1 MRAKW
6 LVPALTGFLLGAAPQ
21 AAFAQQ
27 AAGEAT
33 LDATQQLGRRLFTQ
47 SCGVCH
53 LKPQITSPTYGPM
66 LSKESLSGDA
76 EALRTVIGNGTPRM
90 PGFKHHF
97 SGDQIAAIAA
107 YVKTMPV
114 PPAPPAAAKK

>member
-1 MRAKW
+1 MRAMW
-6 LVPALTGFLLGAAPQ
+6 LVPALTGILLGSAPR
-21 AAFAQQ
+21 AAFSQQ
-27 AAGEAT
+27 AATEAT
-33 LDATQQLGRRLFTQ
+33 LDAKQQLGRRLFTQ

-53 LKPQITSPTYGPM
+53 LKPQITSPTYGPV

-76 EALRTVIGNGTPRM
+76 EALRTVISNGTPRM

-97 SGDQIAAIAA
+97 AANQIDAIAA

-114 PPAPPAAAKK
+114 PPPVPAAAKK